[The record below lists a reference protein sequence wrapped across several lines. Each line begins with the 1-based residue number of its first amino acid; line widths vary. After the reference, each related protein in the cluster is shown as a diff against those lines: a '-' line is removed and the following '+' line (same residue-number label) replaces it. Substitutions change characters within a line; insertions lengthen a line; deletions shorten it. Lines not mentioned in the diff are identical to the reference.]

1 MVVKMLKFDTVHGF
15 AGCSM
20 ANIVM
25 EFALIPAS
33 ARPKCLAFSNET
45 RELAKL
51 SILCADNSSINTLE
65 VTNYM

>member
-1 MVVKMLKFDTVHGF
+1 
-15 AGCSM
+15 M

-33 ARPKCLAFSNET
+33 VRPKMLAISDEM

-51 SILCADNSSINTLE
+51 SILCADCRMGALWVFKARYNHDTGGSID
-65 VTNYM
+65 

>member
-1 MVVKMLKFDTVHGF
+1 MVVKMLKFHTVHGF

-33 ARPKCLAFSNET
+33 ARPQSRT
-45 RELAKL
+45 
-51 SILCADNSSINTLE
+51 
-65 VTNYM
+65 TNAQ